1 MLFRLAAA
9 NAAEGGIL
17 VGGHRSLEVY
27 ERVVDELAPG
37 LERQPPRNI
46 AELLSDYGPLTT
58 RELAVITGDP
68 QVRTTLASKLSAGR
82 VTRAEVRGG
91 EFWARPNARA

>member
-1 MLFRLAAA
+1 MARG
-9 NAAEGGIL
+9 AAERGIL

-37 LERQPPRNI
+37 LERLPPRTI
-46 AELLSDYGPLTT
+46 AVLLSEYGPHTT
-58 RELAVITGDP
+58 RELAVITAD
-68 QVRTTLASKLSAGR
+68 QEVRITLASELSAGR

-91 EFWARPNARA
+91 EFWARPNART